1 MSADIPMKIMFETK
15 PSVHLT
21 VYRGN
26 IHNWR
31 YSGEPE
37 YAKNEE
43 QFSSFLLYMVMY
55 LRAIK

>member
-1 MSADIPMKIMFETK
+1 MYSLGTCYECRHSYEKMFETTL
-15 PSVHLT
+15 SVNLT

-31 YSGEPE
+31 QSGQPE

-43 QFSSFLLYMVMY
+43 LFASF
-55 LRAIK
+55 